1 MSMKRL
7 KRLLRPWKLWL
18 FVKFRGLQALPIHLR
33 LRLWVDNHVFQQELS
48 SYYSKRSWTTQVL
61 TNARILPFKD
71 LLNRPSGGE
80 AYYGGVLF
88 NIIQDQ
94 SALRHF
100 RGSTPIDRP
109 IYVDDCNDLKFKIH
123 QNRLFWCGPLAFHFG
138 HQIADFGSR
147 VLLASIDPRPGDLL
161 WYPWRASSRWEDL
174 LPWQKFLLTYLNP
187 GNKNHYICTEALQ
200 VDELIVYPQQARMRA
215 YPTAAHLEALCW
227 CEKRL
232 NRVSSGVVYI
242 SRRHFAPCED
252 SVSLKGAYAGE
263 LLLETLLRDRGVN
276 VIYPEQI
283 DLKTQLEIY
292 LSATALIIAE
302 GSAQH
307 GLELLGFHRDKSV
320 FVICRRKQTVGM
332 ELPLSVRFPKT
343 KFVDAITSLWKANDG
358 VVWNGLA
365 ILDWNVVA
373 DAINPLLSIP
383 LSSADCCA
391 LQNISEEQLKLLA
404 SRVDLHSVNLS

>member
-147 VLLASIDPRPGDLL
+147 VLLASIDLG
-161 WYPWRASSRWEDL
+161 
-174 LPWQKFLLTYLNP
+174 
-187 GNKNHYICTEALQ
+187 
-200 VDELIVYPQQARMRA
+200 
-215 YPTAAHLEALCW
+215 
-227 CEKRL
+227 
-232 NRVSSGVVYI
+232 
-242 SRRHFAPCED
+242 
-252 SVSLKGAYAGE
+252 
-263 LLLETLLRDRGVN
+263 
-276 VIYPEQI
+276 
-283 DLKTQLEIY
+283 LEIY
-292 LSATALIIAE
+292 FGI
-302 GSAQH
+302 H
-307 GLELLGFHRDKSV
+307 GVHLVGGKIYFLGKNFY
-320 FVICRRKQTVGM
+320 
-332 ELPLSVRFPKT
+332 
-343 KFVDAITSLWKANDG
+343 
-358 VVWNGLA
+358 
-365 ILDWNVVA
+365 
-373 DAINPLLSIP
+373 
-383 LSSADCCA
+383 
-391 LQNISEEQLKLLA
+391 
-404 SRVDLHSVNLS
+404 